1 MDQLRSA
8 WFSHSAFLALLGTIG
23 VLTLTAV
30 WHLLPAGHRLDTV
43 WLDRISTQAPSS
55 WLTWADT
62 ITTLGSFPVTI
73 PLALGVAG
81 YLWYRWCQRIAL
93 LWVGVFTSGQGVL
106 YALKWLFGR
115 DRPSAPGLLRGD
127 FSFPSGHAF
136 SAMLLYGAMLLISWP
151 RWNVPWIRWTAALV
165 TGGLIFAVGWSRL
178 LLRVHYP
185 TDVLGG
191 FALGG
196 IWLILFRAALRR
208 WPVDGP
214 FSSAPKSTH

>member
-1 MDQLRSA
+1 VDQPRWAWLSRSVV
-8 WFSHSAFLALLGTIG
+8 LALLGG
-23 VLTLTAV
+23 VGILTLAAL

-43 WLDRISTQAPSS
+43 WLDRISTQTPSVWLS
-55 WLTWADT
+55 WAAT
-62 ITTLGSFPVTI
+62 ITILGSFPVTI
-73 PLALGVAG
+73 PLALGAAG
-81 YLWYRWCQRIAL
+81 YLWYRWHQHTAL
-93 LWVGVFTSGQGVL
+93 LWVGVFASGQGVL
-106 YALKWLFGR
+106 YALKWLISR
-115 DRPSAPGLLRGD
+115 ERPSAPGLLRGD

-151 RWNVPWIRWTAALV
+151 RWKVPWMRWTAALTV
-165 TGGLIFAVGWSRL
+165 SGLIFAVGWSRL

-191 FALGG
+191 FALGM
-196 IWLILFRAALRR
+196 IWLVLFRMALHR